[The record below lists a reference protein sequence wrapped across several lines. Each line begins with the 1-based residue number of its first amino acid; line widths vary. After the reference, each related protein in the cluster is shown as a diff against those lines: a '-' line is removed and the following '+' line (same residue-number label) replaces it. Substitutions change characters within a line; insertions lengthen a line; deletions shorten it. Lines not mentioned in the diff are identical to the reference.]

1 MAVGRLVVGFGVGSA
16 AMVVPL
22 YIAEIAPTK
31 YRGRMIGLNN
41 MCITGGQVISY
52 GIGAAFAGVPHGW
65 RYMVGL
71 GNSALSPLNGSF
83 FVVAGHFSLIHLSRW
98 YSCHHSRLPAS
109 VLPRISPSIGLPW
122 QNGSGR
128 VRSSEDLS
136 RRHPRTSPCKD
147 GSDCCCLRIIP
158 RGERGHHQNPEDQTT
173 PLQPS

>member
-52 GIGAAFAGVPHGW
+52 GIGAAFASVPHGW

-71 GNSALSPLNGSF
+71 GKSALDLLIGSLLE
-83 FVVAGHFSLIHLSRW
+83 VAGHFR
-98 YSCHHSRLPAS
+98 
-109 VLPRISPSIGLPW
+109 
-122 QNGSGR
+122 
-128 VRSSEDLS
+128 
-136 RRHPRTSPCKD
+136 
-147 GSDCCCLRIIP
+147 
-158 RGERGHHQNPEDQTT
+158 
-173 PLQPS
+173 